1 MQLESP
7 LESVM
12 AAAKIAIKIRLS
24 LRLTRLRLANFL
36 TTAGAGGH
44 YYAKRN
50 GSRKAHRIRVENDE
64 DAAKAAQ
71 VLHEKV
77 SVLY

>member
-12 AAAKIAIKIRLS
+12 AAAKSPIKIRLS

-36 TTAGAGGH
+36 RTAGAGGH

-50 GSRKAHRIRVENDE
+50 GSRKAPGIRVENDE